1 MHLNVNSV
9 LPIIDKL
16 RNDAKLSNKIHID
29 FYNILHRD
37 QNGHYWGAVVCSIRN
52 DLNYDVKS
60 FFRLKLKIF
69 SLNYDTN
76 NFHLSFI

>member
-1 MHLNVNSV
+1 MRLNVNSV

-37 QNGHYWGAVVCSIRN
+37 QNGHLFSAETENI
-52 DLNYDVKS
+52 
-60 FFRLKLKIF
+60 FFELR
-69 SLNYDTN
+69 
-76 NFHLSFI
+76 HQ